1 MTSKTVLG
9 CLTVLFLAVSPVAG
23 LAQRAGFQVGITQS
37 PFALALMQNPVGG
50 TRGSFN
56 LVPTF
61 VPPPTTI
68 GPIIP
73 LVPNFPTVI
82 VPNQVLLPG
91 QTFFLPEQGFFP
103 GQTFIP
109 GQAFFSGQP
118 FLPPPVVNPGSS
130 IFFPANPIQPGL
142 PFVSNPTQPGP
153 FASGV
158 GPVFPPV
165 GMPRAEVLRQF
176 GQPSVSVITSTGE
189 TMFFPGGGTVT
200 IQNGQVAG
208 PR

>member
-9 CLTVLFLAVSPVAG
+9 CLTVLCLAASPVAG
-23 LAQRAGFQVGITQS
+23 LAQRAGVQVGITQS
-37 PFALALMQNPVGG
+37 PFALAPMQNPVGG

-68 GPIIP
+68 GPIVP

-82 VPNQVLLPG
+82 VPNQVLVPG
-91 QTFFLPEQGFFP
+91 QT
-103 GQTFIP
+103 
-109 GQAFFSGQP
+109 FFSGQP

-130 IFFPANPIQPGL
+130 IFFPANPIQPSL
-142 PFVSNPTQPGP
+142 PFVSNPIQPAP
-153 FASGV
+153 FVPGV
-158 GPVFPPV
+158 GSVFPPV

-176 GQPSVSVITSTGE
+176 GPPSVTVITSTGE

>member
-9 CLTVLFLAVSPVAG
+9 CLTVLLLAVSPVAG
-23 LAQRAGFQVGITQS
+23 LAQRAGVQVGITQS
-37 PFALALMQNPVGG
+37 PFALAPMQNPVVG

-68 GPIIP
+68 GPIVP

-82 VPNQVLLPG
+82 VPNQVLVPG
-91 QTFFLPEQGFFP
+91 QTLFLPDQRFFP

-118 FLPPPVVNPGSS
+118 FLPPPVVNPRSS

-142 PFVSNPTQPGP
+142 PFVSNTIQPGP
-153 FASGV
+153 FVSGV
-158 GPVFPPV
+158 GPVFPPL

-176 GQPSVSVITSTGE
+176 GPPSVTVITSTVE

-208 PR
+208 AR

>member
-23 LAQRAGFQVGITQS
+23 LAQRAGVQVGITQS
-37 PFALALMQNPVGG
+37 PFALAPMQNPIGG

-68 GPIIP
+68 GPIVP

-82 VPNQVLLPG
+82 VPNQVLVPGQPVLLPG
-91 QTFFLPEQGFFP
+91 QSFFS
-103 GQTFIP
+103 GQAFIP
-109 GQAFFSGQP
+109 GQPFFSGQP

-142 PFVSNPTQPGP
+142 PFVSNPIQPPP
-153 FASGV
+153 FVPGV

-176 GQPSVSVITSTGE
+176 GAPSVSVITSTGE

>member
-1 MTSKTVLG
+1 VKSKTVLG

-23 LAQRAGFQVGITQS
+23 LAQLAGFQVGITQS
-37 PFALALMQNPVGG
+37 PFALAPMQNPVGG
-50 TRGSFN
+50 TRGSFD

-82 VPNQVLLPG
+82 VPNQVLPG
-91 QTFFLPEQGFFP
+91 QTFFFPEQGFFP

-109 GQAFFSGQP
+109 GQAFFSRQP
-118 FLPPPVVNPGSS
+118 FLPSPVVNPGSS

-142 PFVSNPTQPGP
+142 PFVSNPTQPGR
-153 FASGV
+153 FVSGV

-200 IQNGQVAG
+200 IQNGQVAS

>member
-23 LAQRAGFQVGITQS
+23 LAQRAGFQVGATQS
-37 PFALALMQNPVGG
+37 PFTIAPMQNPVGG

-61 VPPPTTI
+61 VPPPATI
-68 GPIIP
+68 GPIVP

-91 QTFFLPEQGFFP
+91 QTFL
-103 GQTFIP
+103 
-109 GQAFFSGQP
+109 SGQP
-118 FLPPPVVNPGSS
+118 FLPPPVVNPGSA

-142 PFVSNPTQPGP
+142 PFVSNPLQPGP
-153 FASGV
+153 FVSGV
-158 GPVFPPV
+158 GPVFPPL

-176 GQPSVSVITSTGE
+176 GPPSVTVITSTGE